1 VIIVRIHGGLG
12 NQMFQYATGRA
23 IAVRTGAKLR
33 FETGM
38 YNPSHLGRYDLD
50 RFETTGDV
58 VPTFVA
64 ARVLRPMAR
73 LAGSPGAPR
82 VSYVNAFHKVHRVY
96 VQRSFDFDPQVL
108 RLRAPLYL
116 IGYWQSERYFAD
128 VQEVLRRDFTVRGV
142 PSEANQRLIEAIE
155 ATNAVCVHVRRTDF
169 VSDAHTAAVH
179 GARGVDYYRAAHR
192 LVSERAADAHYF
204 VFSDDIGWA
213 REHLT
218 FLGAATYVDNNSPED
233 RHEDMR
239 LMMRCR
245 HFIVANSSFSWWPAW
260 LAPYPGKVVVAPRSW
275 FSLAR
280 DSSDAIIPETWL
292 RA

>member
-23 IAVRTGAKLR
+23 IALRTGAKLK
-33 FETGM
+33 FETGL

-50 RFETTGDV
+50 RFEIVGEV
-58 VPTFVA
+58 LPAFLS
-64 ARVLRPMAR
+64 ARLLRPLASI
-73 LAGSPGAPR
+73 AGSPGTPR
-82 VSYVNAFHKVHRVY
+82 VPYANALHGIHRLY

-108 RLRAPLYL
+108 SLRPPTYL

-128 VQEVLRRDFTVRGV
+128 ALDVLRKDFAVKGV
-142 PSEANQRLIEAIE
+142 PSTANRRVLDAIE
-155 ATNAVCVHVRRTDF
+155 ASNSVCVHVRRTDF

-192 LVSERAADAHYF
+192 LISEHVTSAHYF
-204 VFSDDIGWA
+204 VFSDDIAWA
-213 REHLT
+213 RENLA
-218 FLGAATYVDNNSPED
+218 FLGAVTFVDNNSPEE

-239 LMMRCR
+239 LMRCCK

-260 LAPYPGKVVVAPRSW
+260 LASNPGKVVVAPRSW
-275 FSLAR
+275 FSLQR
-280 DSSDAIIPETWL
+280 DSSDAVIPEMWL